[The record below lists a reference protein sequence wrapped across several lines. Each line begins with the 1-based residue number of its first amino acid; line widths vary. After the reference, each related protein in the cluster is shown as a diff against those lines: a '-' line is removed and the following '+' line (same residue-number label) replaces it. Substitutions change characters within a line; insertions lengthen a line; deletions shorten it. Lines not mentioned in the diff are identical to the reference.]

1 MKIQAGLGFKVD
13 DSSLCPFVS
22 PIHSWAVPKKTD
34 LETGDITVTYFVAQ
48 GLLTNKL
55 GTSINQPTRPMH
67 IYIYIYSVYIYIY
80 TYTVC
85 IYIYTYT
92 VYIYIYKV

>member
-67 IYIYIYSVYIYIY
+67 IYIYIYSVYIY

-85 IYIYTYT
+85 IYIYS
-92 VYIYIYKV
+92 VYI